1 MRRPGSLKPARW
13 AALAALLLGGIL
25 GLLSLRPPR
34 PAPVTAA
41 GFSALRA
48 KAHIDAIAQHPHPV
62 WDQASLEPVRAY
74 LRTSLEGLGLPVEVI
89 RHEPVTDRQG
99 HRYPL
104 VNLAAAIPGRSGRS
118 ILLVA
123 HYDSAPLP
131 GGSLGAADDGFG
143 VATLLELARLM
154 ARERNLE
161 NGVRFLFTDAEET
174 GLLGAIAELK
184 ERPEAYR
191 DVELVV
197 NLEARGVRG
206 PAVMFE
212 TGARNLEA
220 IRLYRKAHR
229 PFAYSFAVDVYRR
242 MPNGT
247 DLTVFL
253 KKGYQGLNFAVLDDL
268 AAYHM
273 PLDAPGQISLA
284 SLQHY
289 GEQVLPVVRA
299 FATDPAFARPGA
311 LQARQDAVYFSWVPG
326 VFLAWSKGLDRV
338 LCWLVVAACLVFAAT
353 ERGRGRLRLGA
364 AFRWA
369 LVWLVLAFL
378 ALGAGLGT
386 SWLAGKA
393 TGIRWRFAYMPGVPG
408 ETWITWALLLGLG
421 ALAFLL
427 ARRSRDRSPLGGAL
441 LLNLLWLALVAV
453 KVPGGTFLVSVPLLA
468 VLATQVA
475 GRALR
480 PLAVLG
486 PVLIV
491 SLYVPVLHLVG
502 LALTFGALGLV
513 LFVAAFP
520 VVLAATALPETP

>member
-1 MRRPGSLKPARW
+1 MNRPGHLGPAAW
-13 AALAALLLGGIL
+13 GTLVTLLLGGFL
-25 GLLSLRPPR
+25 GFLSLRPPR
-34 PAPVTAA
+34 PAPATAP

-48 KAHIDAIAQHPHPV
+48 RAHIDAIAQHPHPV

-74 LRTSLEGLGLPVEVI
+74 LRTALEARGLAVETI
-89 RHEPVTDRQG
+89 RHDPVTDRQG

-118 ILLVA
+118 VLLVA

-131 GGSLGAADDGFG
+131 GGSKGAADDGLG
-143 VATLLELARLM
+143 VATLLEIAGLLAQ
-154 ARERNLE
+154 ERNLE

-184 ERPEAYR
+184 GRPEAYR

-220 IRLYRKAHR
+220 IRLYRKARR

-273 PLDAPGQISLA
+273 PLDEPAHVSLA

-289 GEQVLPVVRA
+289 GDQVLPVVRA
-299 FATDPAFARPGA
+299 FAADPAMARPGA
-311 LQARQDAVYFSWVPG
+311 LQGSQDAVYFSWLPG
-326 VFLAWSKGLDRV
+326 TFLAWSKRV
-338 LCWLVVAACLVFAAT
+338 DQVLSWLVAAACLVFAAT
-353 ERGRGRLRLGA
+353 ERGRGRLRVGA
-364 AFRWA
+364 TLRWA
-369 LVWLVLAFL
+369 LVWSVLAFL
-378 ALGAGLGT
+378 ALGTGLAT

-421 ALAFLL
+421 ALAFVL

-441 LLNLLWLALVAV
+441 LLNLLLLVLLSI
-453 KVPGGTFLVSVPLLA
+453 KVPGGTFLASAPLLA
-468 VLATQVA
+468 VLISQVA
-475 GRALR
+475 GRVWR

-486 PVLIV
+486 PVFVV
-491 SLYVPVLHLVG
+491 SLFVPVLHLVG
-502 LALTFGALGLV
+502 LALTFGALALA
-513 LFVAAFP
+513 LFVGAFP
-520 VVLAATALPETP
+520 AVLAASALPETR